1 MADLMSVLQANSQPP
16 QGWGSVGQALA
27 GLSGAGREDS
37 YNRGMAKA
45 AQLDQLVQTARFSR
59 EKAMEAE
66 DARKGRGGFAPA
78 AIAAGIPEA
87 QAGLLS
93 SALMAGYDPT
103 KVSGYLGDTQE
114 QGFREGA
121 VARAL
126 AGDFG
131 GGNAH
136 LMGVANGPVELAS
149 VQGQNL
155 IANRLLEGGG
165 GITTTE
171 QGRAGISADAAR
183 AAAAYASANNSNA
196 SAARTRQATTLDRAD
211 TIGGGG
217 GRAGMK
223 APSGYRWAQDGR
235 LEAIP
240 GGPADK
246 PAGSGASEDERKAA
260 GWLGQA
266 TRALGNMEESM
277 YKKDANG
284 RLILGPNGR
293 PVPTG
298 ADTPG
303 LLERYLPSE
312 ELSNRSMSP
321 ERQRYSNASS
331 SLSEALL
338 RAATGAG
345 VNESEARQKVAELT
359 PQRGDSEAVKAQK
372 MAGAAGYIEDLRARA
387 GRALP
392 GNLAAPRGTAAAAFG
407 GASPMQQGGGIR
419 PTTGQ
424 APAIGTVRNGYR
436 YTGGNPADRASW
448 EKL

>member
-1 MADLMSVLQANSQPP
+1 MADLMSILQANSQPP
-16 QGWGSVGQALA
+16 QGWASVGQALA
-27 GLSGAGREDS
+27 GLGGAGREDS

-103 KVSGYLGDTQE
+103 KVSGYLGDNQE

-121 VARAL
+121 VGRAL

-131 GGNAH
+131 GGNAY

-155 IANRLLEGGG
+155 LANRLLEGGG

-171 QGRAGISADAAR
+171 QGRAGIAADAAR
-183 AAAAYASANNSNA
+183 AASSYASANSSNA
-196 SAARTRQATTLDRAD
+196 TADATRQRLGIAQAQFALQ
-211 TIGGGG
+211 
-217 GRAGMK
+217 RAGQWN
-223 APSGYRWAQDGR
+223 PD
-235 LEAIP
+235 
-240 GGPADK
+240 
-246 PAGSGASEDERKAA
+246 GSGAA
-260 GWLGQA
+260 G
-266 TRALGNMEESM
+266 
-277 YKKDANG
+277 
-284 RLILGPNGR
+284 
-293 PVPTG
+293 
-298 ADTPG
+298 
-303 LLERYLPSE
+303 
-312 ELSNRSMSP
+312 
-321 ERQRYSNASS
+321 
-331 SLSEALL
+331 
-338 RAATGAG
+338 GAG
-345 VNESEARQKVAELT
+345 
-359 PQRGDSEAVKAQK
+359 
-372 MAGAAGYIEDLRARA
+372 GAAGAPKLTEGQSKDLVYLKRGDEANKLLETMAGNLTASGGQQGARGA
-387 GRALP
+387 ADVFLRGLP
-392 GNLAAPRGTAAAAFG
+392 GVGESAAVNSLVSAPRQQAEQAAREFLAAVLRKDTGAAITSQEFDIYGQTYLPQPGDSPAVLRQKANSRQVALDAIATGLGPDRAAIARPAAGSAAQAFG
-407 GASPMQQGGGIR
+407 GAAPMQAGGGVR

-424 APAIGTVRNGYR
+424 APAIGTTRNGYR

>member
-1 MADLMSVLQANSQPP
+1 MADLMSILQANAAPP
-16 QGWGSVGQALA
+16 QGWASVGQALA
-27 GLSGAGREDS
+27 GLGGAGRQNAYD
-37 YNRGMAKA
+37 RGMAKA
-45 AQLDQLVQTARFSR
+45 AQLDQLVQTARYSR

-93 SALMAGYDPT
+93 SAFAAGYDPT
-103 KVSGYLGDTQE
+103 KLSGYLGDTQE
-114 QGFREGA
+114 RGFREGA
-121 VARAL
+121 VGRAL

-131 GGNAH
+131 GGNAY

-155 IANRLLEGGG
+155 INNRLLEGGG

-171 QGRAGISADAAR
+171 QGRAGIAADAAR
-183 AAAAYASANNSNA
+183 AVASYASANSSNA
-196 SAARTRQATTLDRAD
+196 SAARTRQAMALDRAD
-211 TIGGGG
+211 TMGGSG

-223 APSGYRWAQDGR
+223 APSGYRWTGDGR

-246 PAGSGASEDERKAA
+246 PFGSGASEDERKAA

-266 TRALGNMEESM
+266 NRALANMQDAM
-277 YKKDANG
+277 TVKKADGTPVLDAK
-284 RLILGPNGR
+284 GR
-293 PVPTG
+293 PVLND

-303 LLERYLPSE
+303 FFERYLPSE
-312 ELSNRSMSP
+312 ELANRSMSP

-345 VNESEARQKVAELT
+345 VNESEAKQKVAELT
-359 PQRGDSEAVKAQK
+359 PQRGDSEAVKRQK

-392 GNLAAPRGTAAAAFG
+392 ANATG
-407 GASPMQQGGGIR
+407 GATPMRPDGGVR

-424 APAIGTVRNGYR
+424 APAVGTTRGGYR
-436 YTGGNPADRASW
+436 YTGGDPADRSSW
-448 EKL
+448 ERL